1 MNDRHAPDERGG
13 STGSPR
19 TEIRPRP
26 LGLSDDAFAQKR
38 PLRGLI
44 TKSEVRAVSLYKLGL
59 RRDSI
64 VWDVGAGSGSVA
76 LEAAV
81 IASEG
86 TVYAVERDPECVE
99 MLRDNVARLG
109 PANVVV
115 VAGEAPDT
123 LGTLPAPDCVFV
135 GGGGKRLA
143 NILEGAAAR
152 LNMGGRIVVNLASI
166 ERVGRAQTCLD
177 SLGFDVELTMI
188 SASRGKALPDG
199 TMRLAAENPVFVI
212 TGIVTGTGKGGQ
224 DIQDG

>member
-1 MNDRHAPDERGG
+1 M
-13 STGSPR
+13 
-19 TEIRPRP
+19 
-26 LGLSDDAFAQKR
+26 QKR

-86 TVYAVERDPECVE
+86 TVYAVERDAECVE

-115 VAGEAPDT
+115 VVGEAPDA
-123 LGTLPAPDCVFV
+123 LDTLPSPDCVFV
-135 GGGGKRLA
+135 GGGGKGLA
-143 NILEGAAAR
+143 DILERVAAR
-152 LNMGGRIVVNLASI
+152 LNTGGRIVVNLASV
-166 ERVGRAQTCLD
+166 ERVTQAQSCLE
-177 SLGFDVELTMI
+177 SVGFDVELAMV
-188 SASRGKALPDG
+188 SASRGKTLPDG
-199 TMRLAAENPVFVI
+199 TMRLAAENPVF
-212 TGIVTGTGKGGQ
+212 IVTGTKI
-224 DIQDG
+224 DVLDK

>member
-1 MNDRHAPDERGG
+1 MGRA
-13 STGSPR
+13 
-19 TEIRPRP
+19 
-26 LGLSDDAFAQKR
+26 LGLPDDAFAQKR

-86 TVYAVERDPECVE
+86 TVYAVERDAECVE
-99 MLRDNVARLG
+99 MLRYNVARLG

-115 VAGEAPDT
+115 VVGEAPDA
-123 LGTLPAPDCVFV
+123 LDALPAPDCVFV
-135 GGGGKRLA
+135 GGGGKGLA
-143 NILEGAAAR
+143 DILERVAAR
-152 LNMGGRIVVNLASI
+152 LNTGGRIVVNLASV
-166 ERVGRAQTCLD
+166 ERVTQAQSYLE
-177 SLGFDVELTMI
+177 SVGFDAELTMI
-188 SASRGKALPDG
+188 GASRGKALPDG

-212 TGIVTGTGKGGQ
+212 TGIVTGTDKGGQ